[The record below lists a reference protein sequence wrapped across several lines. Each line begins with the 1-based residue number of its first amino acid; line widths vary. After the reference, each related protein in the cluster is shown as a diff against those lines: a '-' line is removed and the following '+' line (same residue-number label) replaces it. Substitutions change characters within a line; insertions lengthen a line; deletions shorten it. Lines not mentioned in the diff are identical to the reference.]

1 LKHKISLFLTF
12 ILLAQVLAV
21 ISIGIIT
28 LPEIKEAEASEAGAK
43 ECADIVDNGDGTYTW
58 TSATCRVWDGDS
70 WEKWYLSQGF
80 GASDETYRI
89 ANSVVGYELH
99 KNTGNITYYNP
110 YFNDTRVSMEHWTV
124 EVAGA
129 SGAWH
134 DTLIHTDTPTVSYH
148 SNSSGLY
155 LTMVKEKND
164 VRLELVHVIEYGK
177 AMKHNL
183 NIKSS
188 NSTAYEYRLI
198 QNWNGIQNAVQ
209 VVQQDDGTLTTTTL
223 GSEVNS
229 SASNGHVFIFK
240 DSSGNSIVEE
250 SQLSAYGQFHHVL
263 FGLSGGHGYAKYYFQ
278 NPTNQTLTSGQHF
291 TVDPATFTSSG
302 TDTGTGVWLGG
313 GSGSN
318 CVTGGW
324 MGTAHGKIQVG
335 REDSSRCYIEKVT
348 YDISSIPD
356 SAVITQVSMA
366 IGAGHVNTGYCRGS
380 GGSSNYGGCPL
391 IDVTYL
397 PNKYNDCTNDD
408 STVFEMIDGGHDGN
422 GAASVVKYQ
431 QDPKDDWDG
440 GVGST
445 VIFDYN
451 SSYINTLMMEDLTAD
466 DVACFGYSETG
477 DAQHGGGSND
487 FFQIEFP
494 DITVTYSTVTIYTQT
509 INLKTSDG
517 STALNFGDPELEIQM
532 TNGTT
537 LSYTNCVNSG
547 GTIGT
552 CTFSSKSD
560 SDSSWEIRGKWANSG
575 TPVAVMIEGKP
586 SHNITVTSTQSHTLD
601 LSLHKGTKMM
611 FYDDNGLLASPQN
624 VTTNFANGTS
634 KNFATFDS
642 AGARTIGWVTNGTNT
657 VEAVYRL
664 GNNRILNS
672 SATFAVTGDSQSFSF
687 KQKVY
692 LLNFAFNSDDRVL
705 QGIAPSAVSFSVN
718 NGTVGD
724 VFTPTSF
731 TTPFQ
736 FGNDTIT
743 MKAIRF
749 QGQNMVK
756 NSTGFV
762 VTETT
767 TVNWVLQYFPVT
779 WNFKSADHLLSITPT
794 NFQHLAPNSTE
805 IITTDFTKCPCY
817 YGNGTVTPQGVTFQ
831 GQGMIKN
838 NTAITIN
845 TAETNLINLKY
856 FPVAFDFKSND
867 HALSITP
874 TVFQFTAPNSTEVVM
889 TSFTKTSYYGNGTL
903 TPEGITYQ
911 GQGMIKNVTGI
922 TISSNQAH
930 LFNLQYYSVPFNF
943 RDNDHTVLITP
954 TNFQFLAPNS
964 TEFTITDFTKISY
977 FGNGSL
983 TPKGITYQGQGMIKN
998 TTAVTI
1004 DSAETHLFNLKYYK
1018 QTFEFDSHDHV
1029 LKGMTPTVFQHTA
1042 PNGTEVFTNFAK
1054 PSYYGNGTL
1063 TPEGI
1068 TFNGQGVLANTTGI
1082 TISATDTHSWVTQW
1096 YKLNFQFYSND
1107 GDLDITPTNMQLTFP
1122 NGTVIVMTSNFESH
1136 FVGNGTLTPA
1146 GITYFGTGM
1155 IANQTAITIN
1165 DGGNP
1170 AKGYSFKLQ
1179 FYKQTIVFA
1188 SVDSALTIVPNNF
1201 QITLPNSTNSIITA
1215 DFDSVYI
1222 GNGTI
1227 TPLTITYL
1235 GQGVQVN
1242 NTAVTMDADETHLFR
1257 MQLYKRIF
1265 EFQSDDLV
1273 LNITPSLFQYTA
1285 PNGTV
1290 VDQTSHFGG
1299 HVNEGVYI
1307 GNGTLTPKGI
1317 QYQGSGMI
1325 KNVTALTI
1333 SAGDTDLFRLR
1344 YYSIPLLFTSDDGA
1358 LNITPARFQFTS
1370 VNGSEVQMTDFTKTS
1385 YFGNGSIT
1393 PEGIRFLGQG
1403 VIKNNTAVTIDS
1415 AETHLFRLQVFKLNF
1430 DFASADSLLTPTP
1443 SQITYQAPNGTQI
1456 AQTSAH
1462 YNGHYVGNGTLTP
1475 QGITFQSTGMIKN
1488 VTAITIDA
1496 SETHLLR
1503 MNYYKQ
1509 DFEFRNTLSSSI
1521 ITPTNFIITLANGTQ
1536 VTLTSYTGYY
1546 FGNQTVASVD
1556 TITVG
1561 GLDSKKNATGFAIAT
1576 DDDAWLFWALEC
1588 CTVSFVF
1595 SSVDD
1600 VLQGIA
1606 PTTFEFDMGNGT
1618 YVILTSYSNVQFTD
1632 SDTVTPRAV
1641 RFQGQ
1646 NMLLN
1651 STAFTVDDSSGL
1663 SQTFKINI
1671 QYYRLNWDFASV
1683 DSELDLFTTLT
1694 NWQYIAPNGTAITQ
1708 TVDLVGSYV
1717 GNGTLTPI
1725 TLKYKGQGILVNN
1738 TGITIDSDETH
1749 LIRGQWYSLGF
1760 IFASNDHLL
1769 NITPDHIQFMAPN
1782 GTVIVF
1788 TNDAHF
1794 AGHYVGNG
1802 TITPQGITYLGQGML
1817 KNQTG
1822 ITISQAGN
1830 HLFNMQYYRVTINFV
1845 SNDGELALTPTN
1857 FKAVV
1862 ANSTTP
1868 FTATHTT
1875 LYLGNGTLTPH
1886 VITWQSQ
1893 NIISNSTAITIDAD
1907 ETWLIRGQYYRI
1919 DWDFLSDA
1927 GTLLTGGDAPDNFIF
1942 TLGNST
1948 VVTQTTDMDG
1958 WYSANQTLTPF
1969 SILWDGTSV
1978 HKNQTQFS
1986 ISDDGTLAMRTKVYT
2001 INFVFRSTDDV
2012 LTITPDNFIIV
2023 LSNTTEVTTTVPNR
2037 ASGWLLANGTLTPN
2051 KIGFQGTNMILNATS
2066 VTLDASETH
2075 LFYMQYYPVTFEFKS
2090 DDLLLDIIPENMTST
2105 GANSTVS
2112 TATSFGSAV
2121 YLGNQTTLVINQV
2134 NYQGTNMIKNTSSIT
2149 ISGSGTYLIRLQY
2162 MPIQI
2167 QFTTFN
2173 LNATAVSN
2181 LGLQLRVDALNG
2193 TAVITNANTTG
2204 GRVFYLGNGSHVF
2217 SGVWNTIRVTLNY
2230 SHPVA
2235 SADLDLPLNT
2245 THNAVWMPIRV
2256 FEDSGTCEAQG
2267 LQVACR
2273 NVRYAIEGIDIDC
2286 TETGRSNTTCTSFT
2300 NGQLLFNSNHDS
2312 RRTFAMQL
2320 IDSTEGLC
2328 QGTIFPTCPLMTLSG
2343 RIFTAGVGDSPASY
2357 PGSATTRDVCT
2368 ASFNGSW
2375 TPATSAASAYC
2386 TVTYEFPQNQW
2397 NWNSDTRVLILT
2409 IPYQSGLNMTIGIPG
2424 TASYGSSATQLSL
2437 SQSQACLVEGDFIC
2451 AIITPYTQGS
2461 ILGGMF
2467 FVMMM
2472 STPPLMVFLRTQSLG
2487 PAMILLMFVV
2497 YAYGLGATYV
2507 SSTSQILLPG
2517 VWIWFMY
2524 TLLVF
2529 SLGVT
2534 LYRLVKRGGE

>member
-1 LKHKISLFLTF
+1 MVLLFLLQMLTVF
-12 ILLAQVLAV
+12 
-21 ISIGIIT
+21 SI
-28 LPEIKEAEASEAGAK
+28 PFFPDVEEAEAQPTGAQ

-99 KNTGNITYYNP
+99 KTTGNITYYNP

-129 SGAWH
+129 GGVWH

-198 QNWNGIQNAVQ
+198 QNWNNVQ
-209 VVQQDDGTLTTTTL
+209 DASSVKYGVGTTTTFSN
-223 GSEVNS
+223 GNSVNVS
-229 SASNGHVFIFK
+229 SATGYEFTFL
-240 DSSGNSIVEE
+240 DSSGDIIAYE
-250 SQLSAYGQFHHVL
+250 SQLEAITSFKSATLGKANNEV
-263 FGLSGGHGYAKYYFQ
+263 YATYYFQ
-278 NPTNQTLTSGQHF
+278 NVTTQTLSSGQHF
-291 TVDPATFTSSG
+291 TIDPTTSTIDKELGGIFIGDSSG
-302 TDTGTGVWLGG
+302 CTGLN
-313 GSGSN
+313 SGH
-318 CVTGGW
+318 GGW
-324 MGTAHGKIQVG
+324 LALSSIGDELVWGP
-335 REDSSRCYIEKVT
+335 EDGSRCYVGLMQYDVSGITDGATVT
-348 YDISSIPD
+348 DVTMNVGTIACY
-356 SAVITQVSMA
+356 
-366 IGAGHVNTGYCRGS
+366 
-380 GGSSNYGGCPL
+380 GGSSNCMASYTDSGGDETTVGMVDN
-391 IDVTYL
+391 DVC
-397 PNKYNDCTNDD
+397 NSDNDGD
-408 STVFEMIDGGHDGN
+408 STLYTN
-422 GAASVVKYQ
+422 ALGASIWIADD
-431 QDPKDDWDG
+431 DPDDWESSTVDLG
-440 GVGST
+440 TQADTDVAKQLTAGTKYAGTDTDKVCVAFFEEAPLSTISGSDHGFFKMQDVGVGDTYGRLS
-445 VIFDYN
+445 I
-451 SSYINTLMMEDLTAD
+451 
-466 DVACFGYSETG
+466 
-477 DAQHGGGSND
+477 
-487 FFQIEFP
+487 
-494 DITVTYSTVTIYTQT
+494 TYSTTTHYTQT
-509 INLKTSDG
+509 INIRAFDE
-517 STALNFGDPELEIQM
+517 STAVTFLDPEIEIKM

-537 LSYTNCVNSG
+537 LAFANCDSG
-547 GTIGT
+547 TVGT
-552 CTFSSKSD
+552 CNFKSQ
-560 SDSSWEIRGKWANSG
+560 SDMDNSWEIRIRLG
-575 TPVAVMIEGKP
+575 TIDVEVEGGKP
-586 SHNITVTSTQSHTLD
+586 SHNISATATASHNID
-601 LSLHKGTKMM
+601 ISLYKGTKMM
-611 FYDDNGLLASPQN
+611 FYDDSGLLASPQN
-624 VTTNFANGTS
+624 FTTNFANGTA
-634 KNFATFDS
+634 KNVATYDS
-642 AGARTIGWVTNGTNT
+642 AGVRTIGWVTNGTNT

-664 GNNRILNS
+664 GNNRVLNG
-672 SATFAVTGDSQSFSF
+672 SATFAVTGDSQTFSF
-687 KQKVY
+687 KQKVFI
-692 LLNFAFNSDDRVL
+692 LDFDFNSADSVL
-705 QGIAPSAVSFSVN
+705 KDIIPSSASFSVN

-724 VFTPTSF
+724 VFVPNTALKYASL
-731 TTPFQ
+731 Q
-736 FGNDTIT
+736 VGNDTLTIG
-743 MKAIRF
+743 AIRF
-749 QGQNMVK
+749 QGQNMIQ
-756 NSTGFV
+756 NTTGV
-762 VTETT
+762 AVTGSGTWE
-767 TVNWVLQYFPVT
+767 WYLQYYPVT
-779 WNFKSADHLLSITPT
+779 WNFKSNDHELAITPTNFQYIAPNGTVITQTDFTKIFYYGNGTLTPKGVTYKGQGMIKNVTGITINAIETNLINLQYFKVPFDFKSNDHLLSITP
-794 NFQHLAPNSTE
+794 S
-805 IITTDFTKCPCY
+805 
-817 YGNGTVTPQGVTFQ
+817 
-831 GQGMIKN
+831 
-838 NTAITIN
+838 
-845 TAETNLINLKY
+845 
-856 FPVAFDFKSND
+856 
-867 HALSITP
+867 
-874 TVFQFTAPNSTEVVM
+874 VFQFTAPNSTEIVM
-889 TSFTKTSYYGNGTL
+889 TDFTKTSYYGNGTL
-903 TPEGITYQ
+903 TPEGITYK

-964 TEFTITDFTKISY
+964 TEITMTDFTKVSY
-977 FGNGSL
+977 YGNGSL
-983 TPKGITYQGQGMIKN
+983 TPKGVTYQGQGMIKN

-1068 TFNGQGVLANTTGI
+1068 TFNGQGILANTTGI

-1107 GDLDITPTNMQLTFP
+1107 GDLDITPTNMQLIFP
-1122 NGTVIVMTSNFESH
+1122 NGTVIVMTDDFESH

-1179 FYKQTIVFA
+1179 FYKQTIVFS

-1201 QITLPNSTNSIITA
+1201 QITLPNSTDSIITT
-1215 DFDSVYI
+1215 DFDSIYI

-1344 YYSIPLLFTSDDGA
+1344 YYSIPLLFTSDDGI
-1358 LNITPARFQFTS
+1358 LNIAPARFQFTS

-1415 AETHLFRLQVFKLNF
+1415 AETHLFRLQVFKINF

-1456 AQTSAH
+1456 AQTTK
-1462 YNGHYVGNGTLTP
+1462 YDGHYVGNGTLTP

-1521 ITPTNFIITLANGTQ
+1521 ITPTNFIMTLANGTQ

-1561 GLDSKKNATGFAIAT
+1561 GLDTKKNATGFTIST
-1576 DDDAWLFWALEC
+1576 DDDAWLLWSLEC
-1588 CTVSFVF
+1588 CTVTFVF

-1600 VLQGIA
+1600 VLQGIT
-1606 PTTFEFDMGNGT
+1606 PDTFEFDMGNGT

-1671 QYYRLNWDFASV
+1671 QYYRINWDFASV
-1683 DSELDLFTTLT
+1683 DSELDLFSTLT
-1694 NWQYIAPNGTAITQ
+1694 NWQYLAPNGTAITQ

-1738 TGITIDSDETH
+1738 TGIAIDSDETH
-1749 LIRGQWYSLGF
+1749 LIRGQWYKVGF
-1760 IFASNDHLL
+1760 IFASNDHALD
-1769 NITPDHIQFMAPN
+1769 ITPDHIQFLAPN

-1794 AGHYVGNG
+1794 AAHYVGNG
-1802 TITPQGITYLGQGML
+1802 SLTPQGITYLGQGMI
-1817 KNQTG
+1817 KNQTA
-1822 ITISQAGN
+1822 ITISEERN
-1830 HLFNMQYYRVTINFV
+1830 HLFNIQYYKVTFSFV
-1845 SNDGELALTPTN
+1845 SEDSRLNLTPTN

-1893 NIISNSTAITIDAD
+1893 NVIKNMTAITIDAD
-1907 ETWLIRGQYYRI
+1907 ETHLMRSRYYRI
-1919 DWDFLSDA
+1919 NWDFLSDS
-1927 GTLLTGGDAPDNFIF
+1927 GTLLAGGDAPDNFIF
-1942 TLGNST
+1942 TLGNGT
-1948 VVTQTTDMDG
+1948 AVTQTTDMDG

-2023 LSNTTEVTTTVPNR
+2023 LSNTTEVTTTIPNR

-2051 KIGFQGTNMILNATS
+2051 KIDFQGTNMILNATA
-2066 VTLDASETH
+2066 VTLDSSETH
-2075 LFYMQYYPVTFEFKS
+2075 LFYMQYYPVAFEFKS
-2090 DDLLLDIIPENMTST
+2090 DDLLLDIIPENMTFT
-2105 GANSTVS
+2105 GANNTIS
-2112 TATSFGSAV
+2112 TATSFSGSV

-2149 ISGSGTYLIRLQY
+2149 ISGAGNNLFRLQY
-2162 MPIQI
+2162 LPVKAQVHGFNGVQSSALIEQI
-2167 QFTTFN
+2167 YVFN
-2173 LNATAVSN
+2173 V
-2181 LGLQLRVDALNG
+2181 NG
-2193 TAVITNANTTG
+2193 TNN
-2204 GRVFYLGNGSHVF
+2204 
-2217 SGVWNTIRVTLNY
+2217 
-2230 SHPVA
+2230 
-2235 SADLDLPLNT
+2235 
-2245 THNAVWMPIRV
+2245 
-2256 FEDSGTCEAQG
+2256 
-2267 LQVACR
+2267 
-2273 NVRYAIEGIDIDC
+2273 
-2286 TETGRSNTTCTSFT
+2286 
-2300 NGQLLFNSNHDS
+2300 
-2312 RRTFAMQL
+2312 
-2320 IDSTEGLC
+2320 
-2328 QGTIFPTCPLMTLSG
+2328 
-2343 RIFTAGVGDSPASY
+2343 
-2357 PGSATTRDVCT
+2357 
-2368 ASFNGSW
+2368 
-2375 TPATSAASAYC
+2375 
-2386 TVTYEFPQNQW
+2386 
-2397 NWNSDTRVLILT
+2397 LILT
-2409 IPYQSGLNMTIGIPG
+2409 IANGSRTWYSGNGTLQIAPAWNDIRVGLNYSTVHSSSNFFDIDGSGDANSTIITMPSRIFELKLPPCTTIICTGGVVGWFAIEDTDVSCQETTRTNSTCIIFGEGRLRFETTGTSGPKTLVLQLLSHDDCTVDDAGFVSGTCLTQPNAVLVNTTNYEFPEQDWIWDGTNKLFKFSMPMSTTNTTISLFANATWGASEFLLGIEN
-2424 TASYGSSATQLSL
+2424 TNT
-2437 SQSQACLVEGDFIC
+2437 CLKAGDLIC
-2451 AIITPYTQGS
+2451 VVTTPYTRSGSLGLWFYGIMMMMPVGMVWLRTTSIGPTFIVMVVLIWIFGIFAPSFMGTS
-2461 ILGGMF
+2461 ILPPEMVTF
-2467 FVMMM
+2467 SYIFV
-2472 STPPLMVFLRTQSLG
+2472 
-2487 PAMILLMFVV
+2487 ILSV
-2497 YAYGLGATYV
+2497 AA
-2507 SSTSQILLPG
+2507 
-2517 VWIWFMY
+2517 
-2524 TLLVF
+2524 
-2529 SLGVT
+2529 T
-2534 LYRLVKRGGE
+2534 LYRLLKRD